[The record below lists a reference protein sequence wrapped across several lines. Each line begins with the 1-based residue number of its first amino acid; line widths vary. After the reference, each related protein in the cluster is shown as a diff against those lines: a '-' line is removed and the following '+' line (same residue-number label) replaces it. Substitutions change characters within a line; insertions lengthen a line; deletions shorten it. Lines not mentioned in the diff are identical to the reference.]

1 LNTLGCHLTSNMIAL
16 RFDSVKRIE
25 SMPLIEGGFVDWE
38 FADPNTLL
46 ANLVEHSP
54 ALNRLFTEAVRISPP
69 SVVKPWSLVVGF
81 DEFVPGNKLKVDN
94 RRKSMVLSFSF
105 LELGQA
111 ALSQGLAWQTPV
123 CLRASLIHSVV
134 GGWSHFLKVYLQR
147 QLAGPCGLSTSGVA
161 LVLSGQPVM
170 LFARFTN
177 LLSDGDGLRQA
188 LDWRGHGS
196 LKPCFKHF
204 NVFKK
209 DR

>member
-1 LNTLGCHLTSNMIAL
+1 MIAL
-16 RFDSVKRIE
+16 RFESVKRIE

-46 ANLVEHSP
+46 ANLVDHSP

-69 SVVKPWSLVVGF
+69 SVNKPWSLVVGF

-94 RRKSMVLSFSF
+94 KRKTMVLSFSF

-134 GGWSHFLKVYLQR
+134 GGWPHFLKVYLQR
-147 QLAGPCGLSTSGVA
+147 QLVGPCGLATSGVA

-170 LFARFTN
+170 LFARLTN

>member
-1 LNTLGCHLTSNMIAL
+1 MIAL
-16 RFDSVKRIE
+16 RFESVRCIE

-46 ANLVEHSP
+46 VSLVEHSP

-94 RRKSMVLSFSF
+94 RRKTMVLSFSF

-147 QLAGPCGLSTSGVA
+147 QLAGPCGLCTSGVA

-170 LFARFTN
+170 LFARFTR
-177 LLSDGDGLRQA
+177 LLSDGDGLS
-188 LDWRGHGS
+188 D
-196 LKPCFKHF
+196 KH
-204 NVFKK
+204 
-209 DR
+209 

>member
-1 LNTLGCHLTSNMIAL
+1 MIAL
-16 RFDSVKRIE
+16 RFDSVKCIE

-46 ANLVEHSP
+46 VNLVEHSP

-94 RRKSMVLSFSF
+94 KRKTMVLSFSF

-161 LVLSGQPVM
+161 LELSGQPVM

-177 LLSDGDGLRQA
+177 LLSDGDGLKQA

-196 LKPCFKHF
+196 FKPCFKHF

-209 DR
+209 DRQFASSGSPL

>member
-1 LNTLGCHLTSNMIAL
+1 MIAL
-16 RFDSVKRIE
+16 RFDSVKHIE

-46 ANLVEHSP
+46 ASLVEHSP
-54 ALNRLFTEAVRISPP
+54 ALNRLFTEAARISPP
-69 SVVKPWSLVVGF
+69 SVDKPWSMVVGF

-94 RRKSMVLSFSF
+94 KRKTMVLSFSF

-111 ALSQGLAWQTPV
+111 ALCQGLAWQTPV

-134 GGWSHFLKVYLQR
+134 GGWSHFLKVYLRR
-147 QLAGPCGLSTSGVA
+147 QLVGPCGLSTSGVA

-188 LDWRGHGS
+188 LDWRGHAS

>member
-1 LNTLGCHLTSNMIAL
+1 MTAL

-38 FADPNTLL
+38 FADPNKLL
-46 ANLVEHSP
+46 VNLVEHSP

-69 SVVKPWSLVVGF
+69 SVKKPWSLVVGF

-94 RRKSMVLSFSF
+94 RRKTMVLSFSF

-147 QLAGPCGLSTSGVA
+147 QLVGPCGLSTSGVA

-196 LKPCFKHF
+196 LKPCFKHC

>member
-1 LNTLGCHLTSNMIAL
+1 MIAL
-16 RFDSVKRIE
+16 RFESVKCIE

-46 ANLVEHSP
+46 VSLVEHSS

-94 RRKSMVLSFSF
+94 KRKTMVLSFSF

-111 ALSQGLAWQTPV
+111 ALSQGLAWQAPV

>member
-1 LNTLGCHLTSNMIAL
+1 MIAL

-69 SVVKPWSLVVGF
+69 SVNKPWSLVVGF
-81 DEFVPGNKLKVDN
+81 DEFVPGNKLKVNN
-94 RRKSMVLSFSF
+94 RRKTMVLSFSF

-123 CLRASLIHSVV
+123 CL
-134 GGWSHFLKVYLQR
+134 Q
-147 QLAGPCGLSTSGVA
+147 AGL
-161 LVLSGQPVM
+161 
-170 LFARFTN
+170 
-177 LLSDGDGLRQA
+177 
-188 LDWRGHGS
+188 
-196 LKPCFKHF
+196 
-204 NVFKK
+204 
-209 DR
+209 

>member
-1 LNTLGCHLTSNMIAL
+1 MIAL
-16 RFDSVKRIE
+16 RFDRVKRIE

-46 ANLVEHSP
+46 VSLVEHSS

-94 RRKSMVLSFSF
+94 RRKTMVLSCSF

-123 CLRASLIHSVV
+123 CLRASLTHSVV

-147 QLAGPCGLSTSGVA
+147 QLAGPCGLSTAGVA

-177 LLSDGDGLRQA
+177 LLSDGDGLKQA
-188 LDWRGHGS
+188 LDWRGHSS

-204 NVFKK
+204 NVFK
-209 DR
+209 RER

>member
-1 LNTLGCHLTSNMIAL
+1 
-16 RFDSVKRIE
+16 
-25 SMPLIEGGFVDWE
+25 MPLIEGGFVDWE

-46 ANLVEHSP
+46 VSLVEHSS

-94 RRKSMVLSFSF
+94 RRKTMVLSFSF